1 MTSLCKIPELSKFRQ
16 SQHTKPR
23 NSLQFATAQSDKS
36 QFLKSASRAGFAARI
51 PQFFRK
57 HIPVSVIVQK
67 FGGTSVANAEK
78 IRIAAARAVKARQA
92 GHDVVVV
99 VSARGHKTD
108 ELIDLARSITSSPR
122 PREMDMLL
130 STGEQESVALLAMA
144 VHELGHEAISLTGA
158 QIGVLTD
165 TTHTKARIV
174 SISTA
179 RIREHLAAGAIVI
192 AAGFQ
197 GVDSAMN
204 ITTLGRGGSDTTA
217 TALAAVLDAEMCEI
231 YTDVEGVFTT
241 DPRVVSDARKVERI
255 SYDEMLE
262 LASLGAG
269 VMHSRSIEFAKKYA
283 VNLRVRPS
291 YSDGPGTLIAPQNG
305 TAQPVVTGVAFV
317 RNEALVTLI
326 GLPDQPGVM
335 SSLFTALSS
344 ARIPVDMVVQNAA
357 AEGLANVS
365 FTVSEDELPAAM
377 EVVAAAARTLSAQSI
392 QKTTGLSKVSIV
404 GHGMQTH
411 TGVAARL
418 FQILSDSN
426 IRIHVVTTSEIKISV
441 LIDSDRCND
450 AILAVHSGFGLNQ
463 PSPPLPGCGH
473 PASSATNAVSSDEVV
488 ADIISRLDSMESI
501 LVSDITSDTD
511 QCRISLS
518 NLPDAP
524 EVAGTVFAAVAEGGV
539 LVDLIVQN
547 TPRSGVASIS
557 FTVPAADGPRCLQRL
572 QTVLD
577 EHYPSGTL
585 NSESEI
591 CKLIITGI
599 GLRSHTDVGRRV
611 FRTLAENRINVD
623 MISTSEIKISIVV
636 GSQQSAK
643 ALTALRTEFQT
654 D

>member
-1 MTSLCKIPELSKFRQ
+1 M
-16 SQHTKPR
+16 
-23 NSLQFATAQSDKS
+23 
-36 QFLKSASRAGFAARI
+36 
-51 PQFFRK
+51 
-57 HIPVSVIVQK
+57 SVIVQK

-108 ELIDLARSITSSPR
+108 ELIDLARSITSTPR

-144 VHELGHEAISLTGA
+144 VHELGQEAISLTGA

-217 TALAAVLDAEMCEI
+217 TALAAVLDAELCEI

-317 RNEALVTLI
+317 RNEALITLI

-377 EVVAAAARTLSAQSI
+377 EVVSAAARTLSAQAV

-404 GHGMQTH
+404 GHGMQLH
-411 TGVAARL
+411 TGVAARM
-418 FQILSDSN
+418 FQILSDSHMK
-426 IRIHVVTTSEIKISV
+426 IHVVTTSEIKISV

-463 PSPPLPGCGH
+463 PTPPLPGCGR
-473 PASSATNAVSSDEVV
+473 PAGNGNTPAAATDEVV
-488 ADIISRLDSMESI
+488 DDIVSRLESMESI

-518 NLPDAP
+518 NLPDHP
-524 EVAGTVFAAVAEGGV
+524 EVACTVFAAVAEGGI

-557 FTVPAADGPRCLQRL
+557 FTVPAADGPRCLQLL
-572 QTVLD
+572 QAVLSSQ
-577 EHYPSGTL
+577 YPTAVL
-585 NSESEI
+585 NSDSEI

-636 GSQQSAK
+636 GSQESAR
-643 ALTALRTEFQT
+643 ALTALRTEFQIA
-654 D
+654 